1 MSAQGVK
8 GQIASQTQS
17 ANEAEAALLSS
28 VTETKPECQEQKLK
42 LNEFSPVN

>member
-1 MSAQGVK
+1 MNEQGVR
-8 GQIASQTQS
+8 GQIASQTRS

-28 VTETKPECQEQKLK
+28 VTETKLERQEEKLE